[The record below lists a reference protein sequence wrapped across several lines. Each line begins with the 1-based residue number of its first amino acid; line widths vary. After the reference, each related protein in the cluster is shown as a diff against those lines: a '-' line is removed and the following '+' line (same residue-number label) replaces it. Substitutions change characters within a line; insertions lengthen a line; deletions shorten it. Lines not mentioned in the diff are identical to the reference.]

1 MLLVAGAE
9 ANQVPPFKI
18 ADAKLYVPVLTLSTQ
33 DKLKLL
39 KQLNKWNNV
48 LKEQLTGINI
58 NLK

>member
-9 ANQVPPFKI
+9 ANQVPLFKI
-18 ADAKLYVPVLTLSTQ
+18 ADAKLYVPVLIFSTQ

-48 LKEQLTGINI
+48 LKEQLTRINI
-58 NLK
+58 NPK